1 MVDVS
6 WSLHIYRVLPPL
18 GGPPGPSMVPSTK
31 VLHSTTRLIQQD
43 KGFLHNHGKLFF
55 TV

>member
-1 MVDVS
+1 MVDVN
-6 WSLHIYRVLPPL
+6 WSLHIYRVFPPL
-18 GGPPGPSMVPSTK
+18 SGPPGPSTVPSTK
-31 VLHSTTRLIQQD
+31 VLHSTNRLIQQD